1 MPVLPLGQRSTVSSR
16 GRVVRIT
23 SRYQT
28 MDAGSVP
35 SSDPAESEYQMSEE
49 PQSDAMEVKSDSEDD
64 LETTREINIMIEDDA
79 NRFGDMNID
88 VDATTGLD
96 DDAMDSDF
104 DDYGT
109 PSPPFRRDVDLTDP
123 FGWSSRDDPGRQP
136 SSNDTIDLEGL
147 FGVLQGVI
155 PPRSV
160 ETPPPELEP
169 SSPAIPVAL
178 PVPARL
184 LTDQGTPMG
193 ASTDIYEPPPV
204 EPDWSRTPPPDNQE
218 FLHEGEH
225 MDDETLGDHE
235 SPPDDRD
242 QTSYVEFNLF
252 VSHQFV
258 DGQVGVHVERNMMLP
273 VLDPFNPKISFKSL
287 LRACKDRANPMGR
300 LVDHILTLDRPY
312 YVATNMTPMTLTRIQ
327 GDLTA
332 QMTHQEIGRLD
343 HVLDTAVG
351 EEQTGPC
358 ISCEEKDVIDAGA
371 SRRLPCFVVYL
382 VPSLWNVSSPSPTA
396 ASPVTPEVGQVEE
409 AVQSNDTE
417 SGRTAPTVTRPPTT
431 PAALTGS
438 AEWVEWDLAYGSMI
452 DLLAELDRRPW
463 NMGFKRFTAVQA
475 SIAITQ
481 GLGALR
487 IGRGFNQCLK
497 PVQEWMLVRLRS
509 KGVMFMAIEVR
520 TFQNWLSSL
529 RTDLEAIFRGM
540 TERKARGQL
549 SSDETLL
556 HNTIKVWYSF
566 PWPDA
571 IEGSY
576 EPTTEDMLVL
586 SSTLSC
592 ERVGLLLQGQR
603 RLLRR

>member
-1 MPVLPLGQRSTVSSR
+1 MTPGVNRPRMTPLV
-16 GRVVRIT
+16 
-23 SRYQT
+23 
-28 MDAGSVP
+28 
-35 SSDPAESEYQMSEE
+35 
-49 PQSDAMEVKSDSEDD
+49 
-64 LETTREINIMIEDDA
+64 N
-79 NRFGDMNID
+79 
-88 VDATTGLD
+88 
-96 DDAMDSDF
+96 
-104 DDYGT
+104 
-109 PSPPFRRDVDLTDP
+109 
-123 FGWSSRDDPGRQP
+123 
-136 SSNDTIDLEGL
+136 LEGL

-160 ETPPPELEP
+160 ETTPPELEP
-169 SSPAIPVAL
+169 SLPVTPVAL

-193 ASTDIYEPPPV
+193 ASTDIYEPLPV

-225 MDDETLGDHE
+225 VDDETLGDHE

-258 DGQVGVHVERNMMLP
+258 DGRVGVHVERNMMLP

-287 LRACKDRANPMGR
+287 LRACRDRANPTGR

-312 YVATNMTPMTLTRIQ
+312 YVATNTTPMTLTRIQ

-332 QMTHQEIGRLD
+332 QMTHREIGRLD

-396 ASPVTPEVGQVEE
+396 ASPVTPEVEE
-409 AVQSNDTE
+409 AVQPNDTE
-417 SGRTAPTVTRPPTT
+417 SGRTATTVTRPPTT
-431 PAALTGS
+431 PDALAGS

-463 NMGFKRFTAVQA
+463 NMGFKRFAAVQA

-481 GLGALR
+481 SLGALR
-487 IGRGFNQCLK
+487 IGRGFNQCLM

-529 RTDLEAIFRGM
+529 RTDLEAIFRGL

-586 SSTLSC
+586 SSTLSY